1 MPNKI
6 LQALATAITWL
17 SSGGTNLFTCTSLG
31 SAAGR
36 QGAYHTLTA
45 ATRQSRRF
53 GWRAWV
59 VPGATRVIGE
69 VIEIYL
75 VTGDGTRRD
84 NDDGTGDIAVSTK
97 DKLRNATFLGVIEID
112 ENAVVTM
119 SASGVV
125 EIGSLEVGP
134 VFWNATANTLSATA
148 LDFGFSLTPIEDE
161 VQ

>member
-1 MPNKI
+1 MANKI

-17 SSGGTNLFTCTSLG
+17 STGGTNVITCTSLG
-31 SAAGR
+31 AAAGR

-53 GWRAWV
+53 GWRAWL
-59 VPGATRVIGE
+59 VPGATCVVGE
-69 VIEIYL
+69 VIEVYL

-84 NDDGTGDIAVSTK
+84 NDDGTGDIAVSAK
-97 DKLRNATFLGVIEID
+97 DKLRNAQFLGVIEID
-112 ENAVVTM
+112 ENAAVVT

-125 EIGSLEVGP
+125 EIGALEVAP
-134 VFWNATANTLSATA
+134 VLWNATANTLSATA
-148 LDFGFSLTPIEDE
+148 TDFGFSLTPIEDE